1 MVTWTGETE
10 GMAEGSEIAGSS
22 NTARVAWLDDL
33 ASLDFDGPDV
43 VDFLQ
48 GYLTT
53 DAAALDVEPRFTAI
67 CNIKGR
73 VVCTGYVWL
82 EGSTATLLLHRS
94 LRPVVLAFLR
104 PYLAFSRT
112 SVAEGSASFL
122 GAFGAG
128 GAASHVKQLD
138 GDRHLLVVEDPSL
151 VEELHSRTSL
161 DTSAWN
167 RAAIERRE
175 VWLQAETSGAFLPQ
189 MLGLDEL
196 GAVSFTKGCYLGQEV
211 VARAQHRGR
220 VKRQLSVL
228 GWQGVQPSVGAV
240 IMASERQVGTV
251 VAAAQASENAVAGT
265 ALGVLQVDHKG
276 PLNTSGSATSLIP

>member
-1 MVTWTGETE
+1 
-10 GMAEGSEIAGSS
+10 MAQENPIGRSS
-22 NTARVAWLDDL
+22 NAAARLDDL
-33 ASLDFDGPDV
+33 ASLTFDGPDV

-53 DAAALDVEPRFTAI
+53 DAAALDAGPRFTAI

-73 VVCTGYVWL
+73 VVCTGYAWQ
-82 EGSTATLLLHRS
+82 EGRTATLLLHRS
-94 LRPVVLAFLR
+94 LRPVVLGFLR

-112 SVAEGSASFL
+112 TAEDGTASVFGGL
-122 GAFGAG
+122 GPG

-138 GDRHLLVVEDPSL
+138 PGRYLMVVEDPSL
-151 VEELHSRTSL
+151 ERELSTEAGLEPSEWH
-161 DTSAWN
+161 
-167 RAAIERRE
+167 RATIKRRE

-220 VKRQLSVL
+220 VKRRLNVL
-228 GWQGVQPSVGAV
+228 DWQGVQPSVGAA
-240 IMASERQVGTV
+240 IMGHEHQAGTV
-251 VAAAQASENAVAGT
+251 VAAVRDAVAKGQ
-265 ALGVLQVDHKG
+265 ALGVLQVDREG
-276 PLNTSGSATSLIP
+276 PFTASESETTLVSRGWETSDREPW